1 MVANAYA
8 TTIII
13 DPKWVNAPNPSNWIW
28 IIATYNGSTASLKVA
43 AFPSKPVCPA
53 QARTLAGGC
62 QAQEVPTPF
71 QSGFENGVPFVGGGV
86 IPSSWWINSPLGSP
100 DWKTDTTQVFGT
112 ITEAGWY
119 TCVVEFTNTQGVTKA
134 LFVFEKTP
142 KDPGPLALASV
153 WGTTHAPLR
162 KFRGCFIFYI

>member
-1 MVANAYA
+1 MFFLAAIFMVANAYA

-28 IIATYNGSTASLKVA
+28 IIMTYNGSTASLKVA
-43 AFPSKPVCPA
+43 AFSFEAGLPSSGQNTCWRMSGTGGA
-53 QARTLAGGC
+53 DTL
-62 QAQEVPTPF
+62 F

-142 KDPGPLALASV
+142 
-153 WGTTHAPLR
+153 
-162 KFRGCFIFYI
+162 